1 MDEGFF
7 QRLFWSL
14 PKRPI
19 CLPVAHSSPSVDG
32 NGVVFIGHASGLF
45 IGVKDWNKD
54 GKISDEEVSIY
65 DTEAAYLHSGP
76 AFAPG
81 IICNGLVSVYGG
93 MPIILVTELAVNRH
107 RGRR

>member
-1 MDEGFF
+1 MGWSRPGARGDEEGFF
-7 QRLFWSL
+7 QRVRVSL

-54 GKISDEEVSIY
+54 GKISDEEVSTY

-81 IICNGLVSVYGG
+81 
-93 MPIILVTELAVNRH
+93 MRAVTTCDSLWVWKWT
-107 RGRR
+107 